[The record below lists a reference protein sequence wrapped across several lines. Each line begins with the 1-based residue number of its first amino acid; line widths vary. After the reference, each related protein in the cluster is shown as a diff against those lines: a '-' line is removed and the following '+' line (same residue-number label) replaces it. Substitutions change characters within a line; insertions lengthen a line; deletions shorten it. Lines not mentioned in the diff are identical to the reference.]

1 MAISCAFSRTSRWR
15 LPRRSGVAL
24 PPRNDTINEKTP
36 LFRAVFFN
44 ATLVYK
50 PGSVLTAIYLALQ
63 LLAGSSRLL
72 EAVGSTCMLLHGVA
86 PDRVYIVKPMSPW
99 AGWALTPPF
108 HPYLVG
114 SRISTFTLLQAVK
127 LTRYTEPPLSHQT
140 RLRWALMGALFRG
153 QAVYL
158 CCTCPGVTPGGRY
171 PLSLPCGART
181 FLTCSFSAC
190 SRGCPTRSRKYCNAN
205 APECQTSCK
214 FFPKRLYYR

>member
-1 MAISCAFSRTSRWR
+1 M
-15 LPRRSGVAL
+15 
-24 PPRNDTINEKTP
+24 
-36 LFRAVFFN
+36 FFH

-72 EAVGSTCMLLHGVA
+72 EAVGSTLMLLHGVA

-108 HPYLVG
+108 HPYL
-114 SRISTFTLLQAVK
+114 A
-127 LTRYTEPPLSHQT
+127 
-140 RLRWALMGALFRG
+140 
-153 QAVYL
+153 AVYL

-181 FLTCSFSAC
+181 FLIWGLSAPI
-190 SRGCPTRSRKYCNAN
+190 RGCPARSRKYCNPPKAD
-205 APECQTSCK
+205 CQTSCK
-214 FFPKRLYYR
+214 MFWKRLYYSYHEKGEL

>member
-1 MAISCAFSRTSRWR
+1 M
-15 LPRRSGVAL
+15 
-24 PPRNDTINEKTP
+24 
-36 LFRAVFFN
+36 FFH

-108 HPYLVG
+108 HPYL
-114 SRISTFTLLQAVK
+114 A
-127 LTRYTEPPLSHQT
+127 
-140 RLRWALMGALFRG
+140 
-153 QAVYL
+153 AVYL

-181 FLTCSFSAC
+181 FLIRCLSAC
-190 SRGCPTRSRKYCNAN
+190 VRGCPTWSREYCTAN
-205 APECQTSCK
+205 KPKCQMSCK
-214 FFPKRLYYR
+214 FFSYTIYYKVRKLRAIALATLTFPWGKVVRRTG